1 MNTTCDC
8 SGNCLFLV
16 ITMLRNLNMH
26 IEIYLCSWSFDSGF
40 FSGMAYVYFIY
51 RIYEHPSCFAY
62 YVNPTFRLVYIG
74 VIFFSHE
81 LIITCI
87 FIYVRE
93 CLFLCCAHIELGH
106 WKVKYS
112 YLMLRDWFKNKPGRN
127 EKKNYVNFYLSVLFR
142 FRICTLCV
150 VNPLQ
155 ATCRFTFIKSGYTFP
170 FVHTFLT
177 WMRI

>member
-1 MNTTCDC
+1 MNTTRDC
-8 SGNCLFLV
+8 TCNRLFLV

-26 IEIYLCSWSFDSGF
+26 IEIYLCSWLFDSSF

-74 VIFFSHE
+74 VIFLSHE

-87 FIYVRE
+87 FIYVWV
-93 CLFLCCAHIELGH
+93 CLFLCSAHIELGH

-112 YLMLRDWFKNKPGRN
+112 YLRLRDWFKNKLRKI
-127 EKKNYVNFYLSVLFR
+127 EKKIDVNFYLNVLFR
-142 FRICTLCV
+142 FRICTLYV
-150 VNPLQ
+150 VNPL
-155 ATCRFTFIKSGYTFP
+155 ASHVSFY
-170 FVHTFLT
+170 L
-177 WMRI
+177 